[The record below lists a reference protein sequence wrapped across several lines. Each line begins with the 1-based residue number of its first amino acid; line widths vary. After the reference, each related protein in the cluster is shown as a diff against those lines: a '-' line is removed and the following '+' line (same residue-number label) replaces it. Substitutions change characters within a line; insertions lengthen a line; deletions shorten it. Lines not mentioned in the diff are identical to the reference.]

1 MIPIE
6 LIALDLDGTLLQAD
20 DRVADPERKAI
31 ERALARGVRVVFVTG
46 RGAEFPSLLAREL
59 GLDLPIICCHGALTK
74 DFLSGRTLGHIPV
87 PLQQARD
94 LIDLAVE
101 RDLDLAI
108 YHEERFHR
116 LAGRERYMP
125 DMVAPHWVEVEDFR
139 LLREGAPTMLRFLG
153 NRSVEIVRAE
163 LARRPVHAKFERWGD
178 FEECAVTA
186 REATKERALARLC
199 GDFQIPRER
208 VLAIGD
214 SANDLPMLR
223 WAGIGVAMGNVEPAV
238 RESVGRATLD
248 VAHHGVARAIERYA
262 LAAQGRRSA

>member
-1 MIPIE
+1 MVPIE

-20 DRVADPERKAI
+20 DRVAEPERKAI

-87 PLQQARD
+87 PLEQARD
-94 LIDLAVE
+94 LIDVAVE

-125 DMVAPHWVEVEDFR
+125 DMVAPNWVEVEDFR

-223 WAGIGVAMGNVEPAV
+223 WAGIGVAMGNAEPAV
-238 RESVGRATLD
+238 RESVGRVTLD

>member
-1 MIPIE
+1 MVPIE

-20 DRVADPERKAI
+20 DRVAEPERKAI

-87 PLQQARD
+87 PLEQARD
-94 LIDLAVE
+94 LIDVAVE

-223 WAGIGVAMGNVEPAV
+223 WAGIGVAMGNAEPAV
-238 RESVGRATLD
+238 RESVGRVTLD

>member
-1 MIPIE
+1 VAHIE

-20 DRVADPERKAI
+20 DRVAAPERKAV
-31 ERALARGVRVVFVTG
+31 ERALARGIRVVFVTG
-46 RGAEFPSLLAREL
+46 RGAEFPSMLAREM

-87 PLQQARD
+87 PLQQARE
-94 LIDLAVE
+94 LIDFAIE
-101 RDLDLAI
+101 RDLDLAV

-125 DMVAPHWVEVEDFR
+125 DMVGPSWVEVEDFGF
-139 LLREGAPTMLRFLG
+139 LRDGAPTMLRFLG
-153 NRSVEIVRAE
+153 NASVEGVRAQ
-163 LARRPVHAKFERWGD
+163 LARRPLHAKFERWGA

-199 GDFQIPRER
+199 ADFQIPRER

-223 WAGIGVAMGNVEPAV
+223 WAGIGVAMGNADSAV
-238 RESVGRATLD
+238 RESVGRVTLD
-248 VAHHGVARAIERYA
+248 VARHGAARAIERYA
-262 LAAQGRRSA
+262 LESEGRRSA

>member
-1 MIPIE
+1 MAHIE

-20 DRVADPERKAI
+20 DRVAAPERRAV
-31 ERALARGVRVVFVTG
+31 ERALARGIRVVFVTG
-46 RGAEFPSLLAREL
+46 RGAEFPSMLAREM

-87 PLQQARD
+87 PLQQARE
-94 LIDLAVE
+94 LIDFAIE
-101 RDLDLAI
+101 RDLDLAV

-125 DMVAPHWVEVEDFR
+125 DMVGPNWVEVEDFR
-139 LLREGAPTMLRFLG
+139 FLHDGAPTMLRFLG
-153 NRSVEIVRAE
+153 NASVEGVRAE
-163 LARRPVHAKFERWGD
+163 LAHRPLHAKFERWGE

-199 GDFQIPRER
+199 ADFQIPRER

-214 SANDLPMLR
+214 SANDLAMLR
-223 WAGIGVAMGNVEPAV
+223 WAGIGVAMGNAEAAV
-238 RESVGRATLD
+238 RESVGRVTLD
-248 VAHHGVARAIERYA
+248 VAHHGAARAIERYA
-262 LAAQGRRSA
+262 LESEGRRSA